1 MASCGQWPVDLAAD
15 VVLITVEVVH
25 GITVRI
31 SEVLL
36 DIGLAVDLLAG
47 HALDVG
53 LLAAEHRAAPC
64 GRARRPGARRP
75 RGNPRSR
82 KPPAAR
88 WRSAWPRPATAAHLP
103 QLAGCPY
110 SSPRCGDQQQQQLT
124 KTGAE
129 HRHRRFRGRP
139 GSCSIA
145 SGRADVNYA
154 GVVWLKAR
162 RVAEAALVR
171 ALLVSALPPA
181 LSPVSCSV
189 LQLRAHYYGFANER
203 VLPTHPPARC
213 SHPPHPRTASSTTP
227 LAGPSWR
234 ERESERGSDEGRIP
248 SRLCH
253 SGGSSSAAAQV
264 AAAPNLAMSPR
275 RILPAPPPR
284 ILFAYWVLPLRRRRV
299 VPGCRLP
306 AW

>member
-1 MASCGQWPVDLAAD
+1 MVSCGQWPVHLAAD
-15 VVLITVEVVH
+15 VVLITAEVVH

-36 DIGLAVDLLAG
+36 DVGLAVDLLAG

-53 LLAAEHRAAPC
+53 LLTAEHRAAPC

-82 KPPAAR
+82 KLPAAR

-139 GSCSIA
+139 GSYLIA

-154 GVVWLKAR
+154 GVVWLNAW

-171 ALLVSALPPA
+171 ALLPP
-181 LSPVSCSV
+181 
-189 LQLRAHYYGFANER
+189 
-203 VLPTHPPARC
+203 
-213 SHPPHPRTASSTTP
+213 
-227 LAGPSWR
+227 
-234 ERESERGSDEGRIP
+234 
-248 SRLCH
+248 
-253 SGGSSSAAAQV
+253 
-264 AAAPNLAMSPR
+264 
-275 RILPAPPPR
+275 
-284 ILFAYWVLPLRRRRV
+284 LPLRRQQQRRRAGRRRPQPGHV
-299 VPGCRLP
+299 ATAHPPSSPTSHPLCLLGSSSPSSPRGAGVPPAGLVTLSGPTSRLG
-306 AW
+306 ASLFAFLDA